1 MRPKEHYPDF
11 CLSDQSGVAIALSFI
26 AAEALVSA
34 CLNGR
39 TLAEDLHSALIIKVR
54 RRLIDGKVPVFDRE
68 ICRAI
73 EDGALEFAMESL
85 GSG

>member
-1 MRPKEHYPDF
+1 M
-11 CLSDQSGVAIALSFI
+11 ALSLI

-39 TLAEDLHSALIIKVR
+39 KLPEDRHHALITQVR
-54 RRLIDGKVPVFDRE
+54 RRLIDGSAPVFDRE

-73 EDGALEFAMESL
+73 QEGALEAATALPS
-85 GSG
+85 SS